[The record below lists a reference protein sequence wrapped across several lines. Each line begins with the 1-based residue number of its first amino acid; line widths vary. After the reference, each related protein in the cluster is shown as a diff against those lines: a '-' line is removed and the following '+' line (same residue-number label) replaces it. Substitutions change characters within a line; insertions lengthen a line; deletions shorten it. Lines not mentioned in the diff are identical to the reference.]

1 LKEDQARALIG
12 ALFVVLSVMYLVKA
26 VQAVVRDMR

>member
-1 LKEDQARALIG
+1 LKEGQARALIG

-26 VQAVVRDMR
+26 VVRDMR